1 MLMHTWLRPEL
12 ISWVEEPA
20 TQRNCEMIS
29 NKRKEQN
36 RTEQMNCEEC
46 TNKSKLK
53 QKPCTHT
60 CAAII
65 MEQQQQQQKRQN

>member
-1 MLMHTWLRPEL
+1 
-12 ISWVEEPA
+12 
-20 TQRNCEMIS
+20 
-29 NKRKEQN
+29 
-36 RTEQMNCEEC
+36 MNCEEC

-53 QKPCTHT
+53 QKPCTNT